1 MYVCIDVITA
11 NVRTEIV
18 EGKSIALSLGGG
30 MVLPHFCPIVIVA
43 LLKKPLESAGRNPF
57 LPVHQASQGRQERI
71 PDDARRKADFFNS
84 PIVAPMVR
92 QERPID
98 RSTRIVCMPFRG
110 VRHFTFANRTS
121 TLLHFC
127 NNFEI
132 APFFF
137 RTRCRYLRTTV
148 GEIKKHSDRTKE
160 RWSRCCSYTLNRV
173 HTGELLP
180 TKTAGNILST
190 SPISRW

>member
-30 MVLPHFCPIVIVA
+30 MVLPHFRPIVIVA
-43 LLKKPLESAGRNPF
+43 PT
-57 LPVHQASQGRQERI
+57 V
-71 PDDARRKADFFNS
+71 RR
-84 PIVAPMVR
+84 
-92 QERPID
+92 ERPID
-98 RSTRIVCMPFRG
+98 RWIRVVGNPFRG
-110 VRHFTFANRTS
+110 VRHFIFAKHPKCLGSPPFANRTS

-127 NNFEI
+127 NNVEI

-137 RTRCRYLRTTV
+137 RTRCCYLRTTV
-148 GEIKKHSDRTKE
+148 GETKKHSDRAKE

-173 HTGELLP
+173 HTGALLP
-180 TKTAGNILST
+180 TKIAGNILST